1 MLHLRHFWFAEW
13 SDQRAPAPP
22 ALQTHLLCLL
32 LEVLQLRRP
41 RLLVESI
48 GVGVRAPAVGAEA
61 AASSSSSGPALVH
74 CSAGLG
80 RTGCFVA
87 LYKLL
92 CETLLCGGA
101 NVARAVAEMRLDRGG
116 LVQNFEQ
123 YELIYRT
130 LVDLLDALGA
140 ENAQQAAAAAAA
152 SAPVTS
158 SAAQQPFPLPLSLSD
173 LLSKVEPEQVPSFT
187 VGFFSQ

>member
-1 MLHLRHFWFAEW
+1 M
-13 SDQRAPAPP
+13 
-22 ALQTHLLCLL
+22 
-32 LEVLQLRRP
+32 
-41 RLLVESI
+41 
-48 GVGVRAPAVGAEA
+48 
-61 AASSSSSGPALVH
+61 H

-92 CETLLCGGA
+92 CETLLSGGA

-116 LVQNFEQ
+116 LVQTSEQ

-130 LVDLLDALGA
+130 LLDLLDALGA
-140 ENAQQAAAAAAA
+140 ENAQQTAAAAAA
-152 SAPVTS
+152 SAPGTC
-158 SAAQQPFPLPLSLSD
+158 SAAQQPFPPPFSLSD
-173 LLSKVEPEQVPSFT
+173 LLRKVEPEQAPSFT